1 MGDVLNFIRAV
12 RRTGQ
17 WTNQE
22 KAELFRLTDALS
34 ADNVEIETAAGISDQ
49 GDPWF
54 VIYHAGTG
62 DVLVH
67 VARIGGKF
75 VVHEMSHDLLVE
87 GNDLRRLLNR
97 AAGRG
102 EDLFGQTQNVV
113 VLAALVMV
121 VDFYLSTEPAEAAEA
136 SDSGAD
142 DVMSLAMLLPAIDV
156 PAETASVAVPP
167 QPLDRDAERPHAVLP
182 LLVGV
187 MDLTATDAD
196 TVPPA
201 TAERLPLL
209 PVHHVPAPVMEM
221 PAPLLIQAMP
231 VTLTGGAGNDTLR
244 GGDGHDLLIGGDG
257 DDLLEGGAGNDT
269 LIGGA
274 GRDTL
279 MGGDGD
285 DVLIL
290 DADDIAFGGAGAD
303 SFVVTD
309 SVVGKW
315 VSLAQNGE
323 TVNLLEQMR
332 DFSLREGDWLVFA
345 THDWTAT
352 ILNGGDGIELPL
364 DDGRVGG
371 MSVDIDID
379 GDGQIDATLN
389 VSSTITLGTANL
401 LSSPLVLAGAQAIIT
416 QPDTGFWG

>member
-1 MGDVLNFIRAV
+1 
-12 RRTGQ
+12 
-17 WTNQE
+17 
-22 KAELFRLTDALS
+22 
-34 ADNVEIETAAGISDQ
+34 
-49 GDPWF
+49 
-54 VIYHAGTG
+54 
-62 DVLVH
+62 
-67 VARIGGKF
+67 
-75 VVHEMSHDLLVE
+75 
-87 GNDLRRLLNR
+87 
-97 AAGRG
+97 
-102 EDLFGQTQNVV
+102 
-113 VLAALVMV
+113 
-121 VDFYLSTEPAEAAEA
+121 
-136 SDSGAD
+136 
-142 DVMSLAMLLPAIDV
+142 
-156 PAETASVAVPP
+156 
-167 QPLDRDAERPHAVLP
+167 
-182 LLVGV
+182 

-201 TAERLPLL
+201 TAERSPLL

-332 DFSLREGDWLVFA
+332 DFSLREGDRLVFA

-401 LSSPLVLAGAQAIIT
+401 LSSPSSLPALR
-416 QPDTGFWG
+416 PS